1 MVSIKR
7 RMALA
12 YSSLFIAMLGLLLYI
27 EVWKLL
33 LSYLP
38 GNGAHE
44 EHAYKRFDLSRSG
57 KDADK
62 ELWGLSDLHSQHSSS
77 DQEQQQRRRGRQE
90 QEQQRQQK
98 QKSPACHP
106 HFRHL
111 SSKPSWAWSE
121 DTKFKRLYF
130 YHARKAGGTSLA
142 HYFSMVARHHG
153 LKFEHVEWLEA
164 EEPGTHELP
173 TFYVTH
179 LREPVSRIVPRGK
192 VPRLS

>member
-7 RMALA
+7 RMAFA

-44 EHAYKRFDLSRSG
+44 EHAYKRFDRSRSG
-57 KDADK
+57 EDADK

-90 QEQQRQQK
+90 KEQQRHENKNRQRVIPT
-98 QKSPACHP
+98 SDIYHP
-106 HFRHL
+106 
-111 SSKPSWAWSE
+111 PN
-121 DTKFKRLYF
+121 
-130 YHARKAGGTSLA
+130 
-142 HYFSMVARHHG
+142 HHG
-153 LKFEHVEWLEA
+153 RGPKILNSSGCIFITRERRGGHPW
-164 EEPGTHELP
+164 P
-173 TFYVTH
+173 TT
-179 LREPVSRIVPRGK
+179 SRWWRVITD
-192 VPRLS
+192 